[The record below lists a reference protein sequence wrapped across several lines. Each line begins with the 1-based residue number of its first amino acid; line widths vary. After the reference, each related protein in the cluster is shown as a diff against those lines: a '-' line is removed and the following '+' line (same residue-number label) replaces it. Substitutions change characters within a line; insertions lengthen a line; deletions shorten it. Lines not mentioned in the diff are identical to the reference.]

1 MERATNY
8 SSIITQETKLTA
20 SDGER
25 NDVFGVIVDV
35 EDNLAVIGARAD
47 DDNGR
52 ESGSAYVF
60 EKVDGEW
67 VETTKLTAS
76 DGDAG
81 DLFGDSLALGG
92 DIIVVGAWEDEDL
105 GSGSGSA
112 YVFEKVDGEWVETAK
127 LLASDGTEEDFFGIS
142 PGVVDNTIVVAAP
155 GDEHDTGAVYVFEK
169 VEGEWVETTKIAAR
183 DGSRGD
189 AFGRFLSVQDDKM
202 IVGAMGDDTHGN
214 NSGAAYIFEKIDG
227 VWTETAKLTASDGT
241 DHNLFGRQ
249 ARIDGDRVIIG
260 AYKNE
265 NKGAAY
271 IFEKIDGV
279 WTETAKLTASDG
291 ADKDSFGRSVYI
303 QDHIAVV
310 GARADDDNGDESGSV
325 YIFEQIDGEWIEIE
339 KITASDGG
347 EGDRFGRRV
356 FLDGNNLFVGAT
368 KNNLVG
374 AAYVYELDI
383 NRPSQEPVVEDVTPS
398 QPEVDEPVVDSEPE
412 ASEPVV
418 EDVTPSQ
425 PEVDEPVVD
434 SEPEASEPVV
444 EDVTP
449 SQPEVDEPVV
459 DSEPEASE
467 PVVEDV
473 ISPQPELN
481 ESSEQSSL
489 DAPLPNIFVDEL
501 IDLTDLEGQQV
512 RAEFDV
518 ESNAAYDNLGGLYIV
533 TDEQGTVLDPLTGQ
547 QITPGEQGY
556 SEAAL
561 RNSVVEFDREGIDP
575 QILFGGFL
583 LAPYLLADGEEA
595 FFAFEEA
602 NSDGVDHINR
612 LGNQF
617 NFEDLLGGGD
627 FSYDDF
633 SFAVDVETLV

>member
-1 MERATNY
+1 MEKITDY

-35 EDNLAVIGARAD
+35 EDNRAVIGARAD

-52 ESGSAYVF
+52 NSGSAYVF

-67 VETTKLTAS
+67 IETTKLTAS
-76 DGDAG
+76 DGDQD

-92 DIIVVGAWEDEDL
+92 DTIVVGAWEDEEL

-127 LLASDGTEEDFFGIS
+127 LLASDGAEGDFFGIS
-142 PGVVDNTIVVAAP
+142 PGVEGNTIVVAAP
-155 GDEHDTGAVYVFEK
+155 GDESDTGAVYTFEK
-169 VEGEWVETTKIAAR
+169 IEGEWVETEKLTAS
-183 DGSRGD
+183 DGSDGD
-189 AFGRFLSVQDDKM
+189 AFGRFVSIQGDQMV
-202 IVGAMGDDTHGN
+202 IGAMGDDDHGN
-214 NSGAAYIFEKIDG
+214 NSGAAYIFEKIEG
-227 VWTETAKLTASDGT
+227 VWTETAKLTASDG
-241 DHNLFGRQ
+241 DNRNLFGRQ
-249 ARIDGDRVIIG
+249 ARIDGNRVIIG

-271 IFEKIDGV
+271 IYEKIEGV

-291 ADKDSFGRSVYI
+291 ADRDSFGRSVYI
-303 QDHIAVV
+303 EGNIAIV

-325 YIFEQIDGEWIEIE
+325 YIFEQVDGEWLEIE

-383 NRPSQEPVVEDVTPS
+383 NSDSQEPVEPI
-398 QPEVDEPVVDSEPE
+398 VDEITPPPEEVIEPIE
-412 ASEPVV
+412 PIEDITPPPEDHIEPVIDNV
-418 EDVTPSQ
+418 PEPIEPTEDITSPS
-425 PEVDEPVVD
+425 EEDMEPV
-434 SEPEASEPVV
+434 EPS
-444 EDVTP
+444 P
-449 SQPEVDEPVV
+449 SD
-459 DSEPEASE
+459 A
-467 PVVEDV
+467 
-473 ISPQPELN
+473 LL
-481 ESSEQSSL
+481 SSL
-489 DAPLPNIFVDEL
+489 FVNEL
-501 IDLTDLEGQQV
+501 IDLTDLQGQQV
-512 RAEFDV
+512 RAEFEV
-518 ESNAAYDNLGGLYIV
+518 ESNAVYENLGGLYTV

-547 QITPGEQGY
+547 LITPGEQGY

-561 RNSVVEFDREGIDP
+561 RNSVVEFDREGIEP
-575 QILFGGFL
+575 QNLFGGFL
-583 LAPYLLADGEEA
+583 LAPYLLADGQEA
-595 FFAFEEA
+595 YFAFEEA
-602 NSDGVDHINR
+602 NRDGIDHVR
-612 LGNQF
+612 MGESNQF
-617 NFEDLLGGGD
+617 NFEDMFGGGD

-633 SFAVDVETLV
+633 SFTVDVETLV

>member
-418 EDVTPSQ
+418 EDV
-425 PEVDEPVVD
+425 
-434 SEPEASEPVV
+434 
-444 EDVTP
+444 
-449 SQPEVDEPVV
+449 
-459 DSEPEASE
+459 
-467 PVVEDV
+467 